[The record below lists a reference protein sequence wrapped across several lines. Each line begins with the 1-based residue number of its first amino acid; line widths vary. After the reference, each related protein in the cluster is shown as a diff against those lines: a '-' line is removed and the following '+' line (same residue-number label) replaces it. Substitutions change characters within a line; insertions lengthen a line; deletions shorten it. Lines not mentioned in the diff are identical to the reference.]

1 MLTFNTLLESVDISP
16 EETRLAR
23 HQSKRGPLGKTP
35 ADLWRKGDGLFK
47 QYQDIQ
53 GEPVFYDAKYIANFV
68 PGPFGETL
76 FAGLYRILSK
86 GTVTDPAVTCPI
98 GGHSVIGHHYYETE
112 RVDLLDV
119 YVGKLVIDWG
129 SAYIKW
135 VQRADR
141 QPKTII
147 EIRKS
152 ITEPKYPGHIDF
164 IRTIHTL
171 ADVPSTWQSILSN
184 ARGVYLLV
192 SKKNGKHYVGSATG
206 NDGFWGRWMDYL
218 RDGHGGND
226 GLQLTADVDYQ
237 VSILEVAASSSLKPD
252 ILKLEQLWMRK
263 LMTTTYG
270 LNVQPNKTKAKA

>member
-1 MLTFNTLLESVDISP
+1 MKSASAPSAPTFCSPLQVSLSRRMIPGYQGTPMLTFNTLLESVDISP

-152 ITEPKYPGHIDF
+152 ITEPKY
-164 IRTIHTL
+164 
-171 ADVPSTWQSILSN
+171 
-184 ARGVYLLV
+184 
-192 SKKNGKHYVGSATG
+192 
-206 NDGFWGRWMDYL
+206 
-218 RDGHGGND
+218 
-226 GLQLTADVDYQ
+226 
-237 VSILEVAASSSLKPD
+237 
-252 ILKLEQLWMRK
+252 RK
-263 LMTTTYG
+263 RPPTS
-270 LNVQPNKTKAKA
+270 P